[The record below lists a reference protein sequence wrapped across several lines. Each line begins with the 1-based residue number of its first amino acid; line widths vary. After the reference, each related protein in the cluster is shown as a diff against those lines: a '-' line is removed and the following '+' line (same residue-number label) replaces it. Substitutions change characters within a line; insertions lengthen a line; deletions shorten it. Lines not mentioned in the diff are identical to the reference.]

1 MGRVSPA
8 KTPVVMPALQPR
20 RKLHTAAIV
29 CFVWW
34 VLCQLGFAGAAIVYW
49 LHGQTMASGMF
60 AMASLLSCTIAATTL
75 RRRYARTPVPRLPP
89 FP

>member
-8 KTPVVMPALQPR
+8 QTPVVMLALQPR
-20 RKLHTAAIV
+20 RKIRTAAIV

-49 LHGQTMASGMF
+49 LHGQTMASWMF
-60 AMASLLSCTIAATTL
+60 VIASLLSCAIAASLL
-75 RRRYARTPVPRLPP
+75 RRRYARTPLPRLPSLP
-89 FP
+89 